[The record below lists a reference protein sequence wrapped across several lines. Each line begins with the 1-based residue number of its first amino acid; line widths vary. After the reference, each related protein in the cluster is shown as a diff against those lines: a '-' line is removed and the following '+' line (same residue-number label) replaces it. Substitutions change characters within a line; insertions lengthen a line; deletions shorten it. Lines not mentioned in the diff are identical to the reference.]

1 VVSAKIGPRNFGV
14 SPDLE
19 TARYIKSMKSFFGS
33 FFGALFAIVLLVGVA
48 LIGCFALIA
57 LIGIS
62 EKGQTVADNSLLVLD
77 IAAPILDAPPEFS
90 PNQLISGLNDEQ
102 QETPVTLREV
112 LRAINRAATDPKIK
126 GVFIT
131 GNLLPGSGYGSSYP
145 ALKEIREEL
154 VKFKNSHKPVYA
166 YLQFP
171 FTQSYYL
178 ESVADQLF
186 VDPQAE
192 FVLRGPSSS
201 PLYYAGALK
210 KFGVGVQVLRVGKY
224 KSFVEPYIRENMSP
238 ENREQLRKLFGDMW
252 SDVTTA
258 IEQARG
264 LPSGSFEQLINQN
277 GLIDGE
283 LAVKS
288 KLGTELISLSEVMDR
303 LKSQYGADQQHHT
316 FRQVTV
322 SSYLGVLD
330 ENSKRR
336 SDSGSKIA
344 VVYAEG
350 EIVDGEGSSTNV
362 GGERYIREIRKLRLD
377 PNVKAIVLRVN
388 SPGGSAF
395 ASEEIYR
402 ELKLAQQTKPVV
414 VSMGGYA
421 ASGGYYISAVAKRI
435 FAEPTTIT
443 GSIGVFGLEV
453 NFEKIAADNG
463 ITTDSVTTTNP
474 LATLFNPIEQKSDA
488 DLAILQKGVDK
499 FYNQFLDRVSQ
510 GRQMSVPQ
518 VNEIA
523 QGRVWSGSE
532 AARIKLVDE
541 IGGLNS
547 AIVYAAGLV
556 HLGDQPRLTEF
567 PRRKDLSEKLKEL
580 FKSTPRPPVAR
591 FDPVG
596 QGVQALENGL
606 NDLRALND
614 PAGIYARFP
623 TDIRWN

>member
-1 VVSAKIGPRNFGV
+1 
-14 SPDLE
+14 
-19 TARYIKSMKSFFGS
+19 MKSFFGS
-33 FFGALFAIVLLVGVA
+33 FFGALFAIFLLVGIA
-48 LIGCFALIA
+48 LVGFIVVIA

-62 EKGQTVADNSLLVLD
+62 QKVPTVADNSLLVLD
-77 IAAPILDAPPEFS
+77 IALPIPDAPPEFNAS
-90 PNQLISGLNDEQ
+90 QLFGGLNDEQ
-102 QETPVTLREV
+102 RETPVTLRDV

-126 GVFIT
+126 GIFIT
-131 GNLLPGSGYGSSYP
+131 GNLVPVAGYASSYP
-145 ALKEIREEL
+145 ALKEIREAL
-154 VKFKNSHKPVYA
+154 GKFKESHKPVYA

-171 FTQSYYL
+171 FTLAYYL

-192 FVLRGPSSS
+192 FILRGPSSS

-210 KFGVGVQVLRVGKY
+210 KFGVGVQVFRAGKY

-238 ENREQLRKLFGDMW
+238 ENREQLEKLFGDIW
-252 SDVTTA
+252 REVTTT

-264 LPSGSFEQLINQN
+264 LPPGSFEKLINEN

-288 KLGTELISLSEVMDR
+288 KLGTELVSLSQVMDR
-303 LKSQYGADQQHHT
+303 LKTQYGSDQRHHT

-322 SSYLGVLD
+322 SSYLSALERNPKGQ
-330 ENSKRR
+330 

-350 EIVDGEGSSTNV
+350 EIVDGEGSAADV
-362 GGERYIREIRKLRLD
+362 GGERYAREIRKFRLD
-377 PNVKAIVLRVN
+377 PSVKAIVLRVN
-388 SPGGSAF
+388 SPGGSGF

-402 ELKLAQQTKPVV
+402 ELKAAGETKPVV

-421 ASGGYYISAVAKRI
+421 ASGGYYISVASKHI

-474 LATLFNPIEQKSDA
+474 LATLFNPLRQKSDA
-488 DLAILQKGVDK
+488 DMAILQKAVDK
-499 FYNQFLDRVSQ
+499 FYDQFVDRVSQ
-510 GRQMSVPQ
+510 GRHLDAAQ

-532 AARIKLVDE
+532 AVRIKLVDD
-541 IGGLNS
+541 IGGLYS
-547 AIVYAAGLV
+547 AIAYASGLV
-556 HLGDQPRLTEF
+556 HLGDQPRITEF
-567 PRRKDLSEKLKEL
+567 PERKDLSEKLKEL
-580 FKSTPRPPVAR
+580 FKSTPRPPVAQ
-591 FDPVG
+591 FDPVELTG
-596 QGVQALENGL
+596 QEIENEL
-606 NDLRALND
+606 KDFRALND
-614 PAGIYARFP
+614 PEGIYARFP
-623 TDIRWN
+623 TGIRWN

>member
-1 VVSAKIGPRNFGV
+1 
-14 SPDLE
+14 
-19 TARYIKSMKSFFGS
+19 MKSFFGS
-33 FFGALFAIVLLVGVA
+33 FFGALFAIFLLVGVVLVGLVA
-48 LIGCFALIA
+48 VIA
-57 LIGIS
+57 LIGVS
-62 EKGQTVADNSLLVLD
+62 QKVPTVADNSLLVLD
-77 IAAPILDAPPEFS
+77 IALPIPDAPPEFNA
-90 PNQLISGLNDEQ
+90 NQLFAGLNEEQ
-102 QETPVTLREV
+102 QETPVTLRDV

-126 GVFIT
+126 GIFMT
-131 GNLLPGSGYGSSYP
+131 GNLVPVAGYASSYP
-145 ALKEIREEL
+145 ALKEIREAL
-154 VKFKNSHKPVYA
+154 GKFKESHKPVYA

-171 FTQSYYL
+171 FTLAYYL
-178 ESVADQLF
+178 ESVANQLF

-192 FVLRGPSSS
+192 FILRGPSSS

-210 KFGVGVQVLRVGKY
+210 KFGVGVQVFRVGKY

-238 ENREQLRKLFGDMW
+238 ENREQLEKLFGDIW
-252 SDVTTA
+252 REVTTT

-264 LPSGSFEQLINQN
+264 LPSGSFEKLINEN

-288 KLGTELISLSEVMDR
+288 KLGTELVSLSQVMDR
-303 LKSQYGADQQHHT
+303 LKTQYGSDQQHHT

-322 SSYLGVLD
+322 SSYLGAL
-330 ENSKRR
+330 ERNPKAQ

-350 EIVDGEGSSTNV
+350 EIVDGEGSATDV
-362 GGERYIREIRKLRLD
+362 GGERYAREIRKFRLD
-377 PNVKAIVLRVN
+377 PSVKAIVLRVN
-388 SPGGSAF
+388 SPGGSGF

-402 ELKLAQQTKPVV
+402 ELKAAEETKPVV

-421 ASGGYYISAVAKRI
+421 ASGGYYISVASKQI

-453 NFEKIAADNG
+453 NFEKVAADNG

-474 LATLFNPIEQKSDA
+474 LATLFNPIKQKSDV
-488 DLAILQKGVDK
+488 DMAILQKAVDK
-499 FYNQFLDRVSQ
+499 FYDQFVDRVSQ
-510 GRQMSVPQ
+510 GRHLDVAQ

-532 AARIKLVDE
+532 AARIKLVDD

-547 AIVYAAGLV
+547 AIAYASGLA
-556 HLGDQPRLTEF
+556 HLGDQPRITEF
-567 PRRKDLSEKLKEL
+567 PGRKDLSEKLKEL
-580 FKSTPRPPVAR
+580 FKSTPRPPVAK
-591 FDPVG
+591 FDPVELVR
-596 QGVQALENGL
+596 QEIENEL
-606 NDLRALND
+606 KDFRVLND
-614 PAGIYARFP
+614 PEGIYARFP

>member
-1 VVSAKIGPRNFGV
+1 
-14 SPDLE
+14 
-19 TARYIKSMKSFFGS
+19 MKSFFGS
-33 FFGALFAIVLLVGVA
+33 FFGALFAIFLLVGIA
-48 LIGCFALIA
+48 LVGIIAVIA

-62 EKGQTVADNSLLVLD
+62 QKVPTVADNSLLVLD
-77 IAAPILDAPPEFS
+77 IALPIPDAPPEFNAS
-90 PNQLISGLNDEQ
+90 QLFGGLNDEQ
-102 QETPVTLREV
+102 QETPVTLRDV

-126 GVFIT
+126 GIFIT
-131 GNLLPGSGYGSSYP
+131 GNLVPVAGYASSYP
-145 ALKEIREEL
+145 ALKEIREAL
-154 VKFKNSHKPVYA
+154 GKFKESHKPVYA

-171 FTQSYYL
+171 FTLAYYL

-192 FVLRGPSSS
+192 FILRGPSSS

-210 KFGVGVQVLRVGKY
+210 KFGVGVQVFRAGKY

-238 ENREQLRKLFGDMW
+238 ENREQLEKLFGDIW
-252 SDVTTA
+252 REVTTT

-264 LPSGSFEQLINQN
+264 LPSGSFEKLINEN

-288 KLGTELISLSEVMDR
+288 KLGTELISLSQVMDR
-303 LKSQYGADQQHHT
+303 LKTQYGSDQLHRT

-322 SSYLGVLD
+322 SSYLSALERNPKGQ
-330 ENSKRR
+330 

-350 EIVDGEGSSTNV
+350 EIVDGEGSAADV
-362 GGERYIREIRKLRLD
+362 GGERYAREIRKFRLD
-377 PNVKAIVLRVN
+377 PSVKAIVLRVN
-388 SPGGSAF
+388 SPGGSGF

-402 ELKLAQQTKPVV
+402 ELKAAGETKPVV

-421 ASGGYYISAVAKRI
+421 ASGGYYISVASKHI

-474 LATLFNPIEQKSDA
+474 LATLFNPLKQKSDA
-488 DLAILQKGVDK
+488 DMAILQKAVDK
-499 FYNQFLDRVSQ
+499 FYDQFVDRVSQ
-510 GRQMSVPQ
+510 GRHLDAAQ

-532 AARIKLVDE
+532 AVRIKLVDD
-541 IGGLNS
+541 IGGLYS
-547 AIVYAAGLV
+547 AIAYASGLV
-556 HLGDQPRLTEF
+556 HLGDQPRITEF
-567 PRRKDLSEKLKEL
+567 PERKDLSEKLKEL
-580 FKSTPRPPVAR
+580 FKSTPRPPVAQ
-591 FDPVG
+591 FDPVELTG
-596 QGVQALENGL
+596 QEIENEL
-606 NDLRALND
+606 KDFRALND
-614 PAGIYARFP
+614 PEGIYARFP
-623 TDIRWN
+623 TGIRWN